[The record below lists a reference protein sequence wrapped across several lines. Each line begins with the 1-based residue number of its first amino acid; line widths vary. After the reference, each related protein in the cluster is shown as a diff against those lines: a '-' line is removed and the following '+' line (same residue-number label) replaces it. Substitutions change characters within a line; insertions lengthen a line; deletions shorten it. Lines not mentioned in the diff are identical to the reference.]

1 MRRRQAE
8 CGSAPAPS
16 RPTLSHPLTPRTP
29 AMTKP
34 KLFGISA
41 SRAIRAIWGIEEV
54 GIDFEQ
60 IPVDYGAGS
69 KAADYLAVNPNGRIP
84 ALIDGEVTLFE
95 SMAINLYLAKRYGGA
110 LYPANATD
118 EARAWQWS
126 VWAISEI
133 EPLQMQIVVQKLF
146 TPKDKRDPAVT
157 DAVTKSLQRPLKVLD
172 AALAGRDWL
181 VGEAFSVADLN
192 VASVMFLMKAIRF
205 SYAEHANVQRWADA
219 CYARPAL
226 ARALARP

>member
-1 MRRRQAE
+1 M
-8 CGSAPAPS
+8 S
-16 RPTLSHPLTPRTP
+16 R
-29 AMTKP
+29 P
-34 KLFGISA
+34 KLFGISG
-41 SRAIRAIWGIEEV
+41 SRALRAIWGIEEV

-60 IPVDYGAGS
+60 IPVTYGPDS

-84 ALIDGEVTLFE
+84 ALVDGDVRLCE

-110 LYPANATD
+110 LYPANVQD

-133 EPLQMQIVVQKLF
+133 EPLQMQIVIQKLF
-146 TPKDKRDPAVT
+146 TPEDRRNPKAIEGALKG
-157 DAVTKSLQRPLKVLD
+157 LQRPLKVLD
-172 AALAGRDWL
+172 AALEGRDWL
-181 VGEAFSVADLN
+181 VGDAFSVADLN
-192 VASVMFLMKAIRF
+192 VAAVMHLMKMVDI